1 MTADGVA
8 ASVMVGI
15 GETYLPAF
23 VLALSSSQV
32 ACGLV
37 STVPMVIGAVL
48 QLCAPW
54 GVRQFGSYR
63 RWVVLAAVVQAVG
76 FLPLL
81 MAAVVGSMSITTIFL
96 VVAVYWAT
104 GMAGGTA
111 WNAWA
116 GTLVPE
122 RIRPTYFAWR
132 TRFAQLGIMLG
143 LVAGGIVLQL
153 GAGWNWLPGAFAAL
167 FLTAAVSRMF
177 SAYFLTVQREPTPPN
192 GPRLP
197 RLGELRAAIRSSSV
211 SRTILY
217 MLVAQVAYQ
226 IAGPYFNPYMLGQLK
241 LSYVHYLILI
251 CTPYVARVVC
261 LRAWG
266 RVVDR
271 IGPYRVLWLSGLLV
285 VPLPAMWNVS
295 DSFAYLAAVQIFAG
309 LAWAGY
315 ELAQLLLF
323 FDTIP
328 TGRRVGVLTL
338 FNLLNAVAIFGGSV
352 VGGLLLAELGAGRNA
367 YSMLFLTSTLIRI
380 AALLVLVRLPVRA
393 AKPQPVF
400 PPPAVAAGRL
410 EATPWQFGIRLDK
423 THTLPERPPAVGF
436 IGHDTADY
444 DLPEPVSSG
453 R

>member
-54 GVRQFGSYR
+54 AVRQFGSYR

-81 MAAVVGSMSITTIFL
+81 MAAIVGSMSVTTIFL
-96 VVAVYWAT
+96 VVAIYWAT

-122 RIRPTYFAWR
+122 RIRPAYFAWR

-143 LVAGGIVLQL
+143 LVAGGIILQL
-153 GAGWNWLPGAFAAL
+153 GTGWHWLPGAFAAL
-167 FLTAAVSRMF
+167 FLTAAVSRLF
-177 SAYFLTVQREPTPPN
+177 SAYFLTVQHEPTPPD

-197 RLGELRAAIRSSSV
+197 RLGELRAAICSHSV
-211 SRTILY
+211 SRAILY
-217 MLVAQVAYQ
+217 LLVAQVAYQ

-261 LRAWG
+261 LPAWG

-295 DSFAYLAAVQIFAG
+295 DSFAYLLAVQIFAG

-328 TGRRVGVLTL
+328 TARRVGVLTL
-338 FNLLNAVAIFGGSV
+338 FNLLNAVAIFGGSII
-352 VGGLLLAELGAGRNA
+352 GGLLLAELGAGRDA
-367 YSMLFLTSTLIRI
+367 YSTLFLTSTLIRI
-380 AALLVLVRLPVRA
+380 AALLVLVRLPKRA
-393 AKPQPVF
+393 AKPQPVS
-400 PPPAVAAGRL
+400 PLPAVTTGRL
-410 EATPWQFGIRLDK
+410 EVTQWQFGIRVDGP
-423 THTLPERPPAVGF
+423 HILPTRPPMPGF

-444 DLPEPVSSG
+444 DLPEPISSG